1 MIKRRLERVAVT
13 LLSAAMLLSS
23 TGIAASF
30 AVNDG
35 ATAGSTTVISSSTE
49 TTSTAVSQEGG
60 AISATTVVT
69 EGGTLV
75 SEEKGSGT
83 ASDPYRISDASDL
96 LKMQER
102 INTTTS
108 ANKYF
113 VLTDD
118 IDLSEVKAEHFLS
131 NSVYAGSLVSVSKNL
146 SSASNNVFFSLDG
159 NGHKLKGLNVTFS
172 KGESFAIFGYLNSR
186 STIKNLIVEKCAVNV
201 TTDAKNGAIL
211 VAENDG
217 TISGCEINYPVLSM
231 KNTAYAGIESTG

>member
-1 MIKRRLERVAVT
+1 MIKRRIERVAVT

-49 TTSTAVSQEGG
+49 NTSTAVSQEGA
-60 AISATTVVT
+60 AISATTAVT

-96 LKMQER
+96 LKMQEK

-113 VLTDD
+113 VLTED
-118 IDLSEVKAEHFLS
+118 IDLSEVKADDFLS

-146 SSASNNVFFSLDG
+146 SSA
-159 NGHKLKGLNVTFS
+159 
-172 KGESFAIFGYLNSR
+172 
-186 STIKNLIVEKCAVNV
+186 
-201 TTDAKNGAIL
+201 
-211 VAENDG
+211 
-217 TISGCEINYPVLSM
+217 
-231 KNTAYAGIESTG
+231 